1 MTKKEQQTIY
11 VSPHMETLEI
21 KTQAIVCT
29 SAERLSGNE
38 FDWGGSGSSTEP
50 MPGSDYDW

>member
-38 FDWGGSGSSTEP
+38 FDWGGSGGSTEP
-50 MPGSDYDW
+50 MPGSDYEW

>member
-38 FDWGGSGSSTEP
+38 FDWGGSGGSAEP
-50 MPGSDYDW
+50 MTGDDFNW